1 MLSLSASTGPSRPN
15 QRQTSTASFRK
26 SIRWQIFVY
35 YTLLIGGGLAVLLV
49 VHVLAKKRD
58 VEALAKSR
66 LSASAVAF
74 LPAIFPPA
82 DRDGP
87 RDVRGFA
94 TAEHTEPNPDDRRFR
109 EAMRML
115 SRDDGF
121 LLAVAGDGRVIYRSD
136 NAPAHDA
143 ARLVEESRDLRQF
156 EAVAGFPYLVVAVKA
171 RNQGRLLVGMPRPAL
186 DREVWREARQAGLWC
201 LAFFAG
207 SSLLGFFIITRG
219 LSPIARIS
227 QTAERI
233 ASGELS
239 GRIPIGRQGAELDQ
253 LAAVLNQTFAR
264 LEDVLQRQV
273 RFTAD
278 ASHELRTPVA
288 AILAD
293 CQFSLKR
300 PRDAARYRETI
311 EVCHE
316 SAQFM
321 RGLIERLGLL
331 AKFDAAESPLELADV
346 DVVEVARH
354 ALGVITPL
362 SAEHAIPVESALG
375 AGGVRADPLRLGQVV
390 INLLNNALRY
400 NRPGGRV
407 WLRTGSA
414 ERVVFI
420 EVEDNGIG
428 IPADKLDRIFDR
440 FYRVDESRAKT
451 GGVGLGL
458 AICRTI
464 VEAHGGTLTVTS
476 ELGRGSCFRIELA
489 AAGVKPA

>member
-1 MLSLSASTGPSRPN
+1 MI
-15 QRQTSTASFRK
+15 SFGK
-26 SIRWQIFVY
+26 SIRWQIFLY
-35 YTLLIGGGLAVLLV
+35 YTLLIGVGLVVLLV

-58 VEALAKSR
+58 VEALAHSR
-66 LSASAVAF
+66 LSAGAVAF
-74 LPAIFPPA
+74 LPALFPL
-82 DRDGP
+82 P
-87 RDVRGFA
+87 RDVGSEDARSLG
-94 TAEHTEPNPDDRRFR
+94 PPDTDRRRFR
-109 EAMRML
+109 DAMRRL
-115 SRDDGF
+115 SHDDGF
-121 LLAVAGDGRVIYRSD
+121 LVAVAADGRVFYQTD
-136 NAPAHDA
+136 NAPQDGD
-143 ARLVEESRDLRQF
+143 RLVGRSEGLRQF
-156 EAVAGFPYLVVAVKA
+156 EPVEGFPDLVVAVRGPA
-171 RNQGRLLVGMPRPAL
+171 GSRLLVGMPRSAL

-201 LAFFAG
+201 LAFFVG
-207 SSLLGFFIITRG
+207 SSLLGFLIITRG

-233 ASGELS
+233 ASGDLS
-239 GRIPIGRQGAELDQ
+239 GRIMVGSQGSELGQ
-253 LAAVLNQTFAR
+253 LATVLNQTFAR

-288 AILAD
+288 AIIAD

-300 PRDAARYRETI
+300 PREVERYRETI

-321 RGLIERLGLL
+321 RGLIERLRLL
-331 AKFDAAESPLELADV
+331 AKFDAAESPLEQADV
-346 DVVEVARH
+346 DVRDVAQH
-354 ALGVITPL
+354 ALGVIAPL
-362 SAEHAIPVESALG
+362 AEKKRIPVESELSPGAL
-375 AGGVRADPLRLGQVV
+375 RADPLRLGQVV

-400 NRPGGRV
+400 NRPGGGV
-407 WLRTGSA
+407 WLYCGESA
-414 ERVVFI
+414 GRVFI
-420 EVEDNGIG
+420 EVKDTGVG

-440 FYRVDESRAKT
+440 FYRVDDARFAKT

-489 AAGVKPA
+489 AV

>member
-1 MLSLSASTGPSRPN
+1 MI
-15 QRQTSTASFRK
+15 SFRK
-26 SIRWQIFVY
+26 SIRWRIFVY

-74 LPAIFPPA
+74 LPSIFPPA
-82 DRDGP
+82 NRDGP
-87 RDVRGFA
+87 RDA
-94 TAEHTEPNPDDRRFR
+94 AAHTEPNPDDRRFR
-109 EAMRML
+109 EALRML
-115 SRDDGF
+115 SLDDGF
-121 LLAVAGDGRVIYRSD
+121 LIAVTGDGRVIHGSD
-136 NAPAHDA
+136 NAPVHDA
-143 ARLVEESRDLRQF
+143 TRLAEESRDLRQF

-171 RNQGRLLVGMPRPAL
+171 RNQGRLLVGMPRAAL

-201 LAFFAG
+201 LAFFVG
-207 SSLLGFFIITRG
+207 SSLLGFLIITRG
-219 LSPIARIS
+219 LSPIARIG

-239 GRIPIGRQGAELDQ
+239 GRIPIGRKGSELDQ
-253 LAAVLNQTFAR
+253 LAGVLNQTFAR

-321 RGLIERLGLL
+321 KGLIERLGLL
-331 AKFDAAESPLELADV
+331 AKFDAAESPLERADV
-346 DVVEVARH
+346 DVGEVARH
-354 ALGVITPL
+354 ALGVIAPL
-362 SAEHAIPVESALG
+362 SAEHAIPVEHALS

-407 WLRTGSA
+407 WLRTGVA

-420 EVEDNGIG
+420 EVEDDGIG

-489 AAGVKPA
+489 AA